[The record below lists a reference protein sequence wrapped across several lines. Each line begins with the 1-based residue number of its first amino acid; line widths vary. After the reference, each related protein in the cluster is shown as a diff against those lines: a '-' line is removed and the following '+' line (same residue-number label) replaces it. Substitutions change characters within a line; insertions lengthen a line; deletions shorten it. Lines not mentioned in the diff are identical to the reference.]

1 MSSHIS
7 GGNQQYLIR
16 AKHERSHKKNTMSA
30 SIVTLLPAPA
40 PVELGLNKQA
50 ATQQQLWR
58 GASGRQYTHSVY
70 GLIECPPLPQ
80 ATFILVRRD
89 AGGWRQPL
97 HVGVASGSSATL
109 NLAQVRHRGAQL
121 GANEVHVYF
130 HARSD
135 SGRCLAAYD
144 LRAALFGELG
154 AEPSRACA

>member
-1 MSSHIS
+1 
-7 GGNQQYLIR
+7 
-16 AKHERSHKKNTMSA
+16 MSA
-30 SIVTLLPAPA
+30 SIVPLSHPAPA
-40 PVELGLNKQA
+40 PIELGLNKQV
-50 ATQQQLWR
+50 ATPQQLWR

-70 GLIECPPLPQ
+70 SLIECPPLSQ
-80 ATFILVRRD
+80 ATFILVRSG

-97 HVGVASGSSATL
+97 HVGVASDSSATF

-121 GANEVHVYF
+121 GANEVHVYV

-135 SGRCLAAYD
+135 SGRCLATYD